1 MYVYI
6 DVKDVNSRYKLFAHK
21 SHRPGTGTRRQQ
33 ISAQRPDRAIK
44 LLNNFPNFSETI
56 YIYISIYNNS
66 NNNDNNSNNSNNNT
80 KLNFSEKCTTS
91 QLLIHAKHIST
102 SAKYQKDSR
111 NGSSS

>member
-44 LLNNFPNFSETI
+44 LLNNFPHFSETI
-56 YIYISIYNNS
+56 YIYIYIIIVIIMIIIVIIVIIIQNLIFQKNAQLHNS
-66 NNNDNNSNNSNNNT
+66 
-80 KLNFSEKCTTS
+80 
-91 QLLIHAKHIST
+91 
-102 SAKYQKDSR
+102 
-111 NGSSS
+111 